1 MVDEIRGIESKQE
14 HAAQELAR
22 DTRPLGTRFAEFL
35 SYPATN
41 FVFTFSGIALC
52 FIFPALTDV
61 IFLILFSLFLFSYT
75 RKSTLP
81 FRLPKSAD
89 VLDYNDLIPG
99 THKARMSGGIA
110 FFGNDRVTQEELWFT
125 NDDMRTHVLIFGSTG
140 SGKTEALLSLAYNS
154 LVQASGFIYI
164 DGKGDNSLYAKI
176 FSLVRTMGRD
186 DDLLLI
192 NFMTGA
198 RDVIGAQTNR
208 LSNTMNPFAN
218 GSSGMLSNLVISLM
232 DSATAGD
239 SNADMW
245 KGRAMNFVESLMK
258 ILTYMR
264 DKGAILLDANI
275 IRDYFILE
283 RLEKIVVDKKFPS
296 GDNEYDISDLPAL
309 VTDPIRN
316 YVINLPGYNPK
327 NRGRQAGEVLEQHG
341 FITMQL
347 TRIFGSLA
355 DSYAHI
361 LRTNLAE
368 VDLKDVVLNRRILL
382 ALLPALE
389 KSPDELSNLGKI
401 IIASLKVMMA
411 AGLGDSV
418 EGDYR
423 DVVLRKPTNSPTPYV
438 CIMDEYGYYAV
449 KGFAVVPAQARSLGF
464 SAIFAGQD
472 LPAFQKA
479 GKEEAA
485 SIGANCNIKICMKLE
500 DPQETWEFF
509 NKVAGET
516 YVTNVQSFQ
525 QNPGSLTVDY
535 NDNRT
540 ASVDRRARIELLDL
554 RDQREGQ
561 CHIFFKSTIVRAD
574 FFHANPKPVQRMRI
588 AHLLKIE
595 VPPDHEL
602 TALDNRLKQFSKIL
616 STSNFNLPIMPP
628 NEDILII
635 TDTLSHA
642 DSEMNPAERGVSSL
656 IALLEYEVARQ
667 NELSSPYEDAGLSNN
682 MSAFTPILVTDLV
695 QQMIGEENAELFALP
710 LIRRGSTV
718 EDLKHIERL
727 CGKDAA
733 EASRIAE
740 NILNDVEKVT
750 AYPPNILMTRS
761 KHKYMEGLNQALTML
776 GGEQYYDTHMLGK
789 AKIAAVSPEEE
800 FATPPSEGEMPELPD
815 LPEYD
820 DLESLLEDE
829 TSKDEFED
837 EFFIDDA
844 EANTDAED
852 KDGAN
857 EEDTEEGKE

>member
-61 IFLILFSLFLFSYT
+61 IFLILLSLFMFSYT
-75 RKSTLP
+75 RKSVLP
-81 FRLPKSAD
+81 FRLPESAD

-99 THKARMSGGIA
+99 TQKARMSRGIA
-110 FFGNDRVTQEELWFT
+110 FFGNDRVTQEELWFS

-140 SGKTEALLSLAYNS
+140 SGKTEALLSLAYNA

-176 FSLVRTMGRD
+176 FSLVRAMGRD

-275 IRDYFILE
+275 IL
-283 RLEKIVVDKKFPS
+283 DKKFPS
-296 GDNEYDISDLPAL
+296 GDMEYDIADLPPL

-423 DVVLRKPTNSPTPYV
+423 DVVLRKPTNSPSPYM

-561 CHIFFKSTIVRAD
+561 CHIFFKSIIIRAD

-595 VPPDHEL
+595 VPSDHEL

-616 STSNFNLPIMPP
+616 SNANFGLPVMPP
-628 NEDILII
+628 TEDILII

-642 DSEMNPAERGVSSL
+642 DSEMNPVERGVSSL

-667 NELSSPYEDAGLSNN
+667 NELSSPYENGGLSNN

-695 QQMIGEENAELFALP
+695 RQMISEENTELFALP
-710 LIRRGSTV
+710 LIRRGSTA

-727 CGKDAA
+727 SGKDAA
-733 EASRIAE
+733 EAERVAE
-740 NILNDVEKVT
+740 SILNDVEKVT

-761 KHKYMEGLNQALTML
+761 KHKYMESLNQALTML
-776 GGEQYYDTHMLGK
+776 GGESYYDTHMLGK
-789 AKIAAVSPEEE
+789 AKLAAVSTEEE
-800 FATPPSEGEMPELPD
+800 FATPPSEGAMPELPD

-829 TSKDEFED
+829 PLKDEFDD
-837 EFFIDDA
+837 EFFNDDT
-844 EANTDAED
+844 EKDSNTED
-852 KDGAN
+852 KDT
-857 EEDTEEGKE
+857 DTKDKDTDTKE

>member
-1 MVDEIRGIESKQE
+1 MADEIRGIESKHE

-41 FVFTFSGIALC
+41 FVFTFSGVALC

-61 IFLILFSLFLFSYT
+61 IFLILFALFMFSYT
-75 RKSTLP
+75 RKSVLP
-81 FRLPKSAD
+81 FRLPRSAD
-89 VLDYNDLIPG
+89 VLDYNDLTPG
-99 THKARMSGGIA
+99 TQKARMSDGIT

-125 NDDMRTHVLIFGSTG
+125 NSDMRTHVLIFGSTG

-176 FSLVRTMGRD
+176 FSLVRSMGRD
-186 DDLLLI
+186 DDLLLV

-198 RDVIGAQTNR
+198 RDVIGAQSNR

-218 GSSGMLSNLVISLM
+218 GSSGMLSNLIISLM
-232 DSATAGD
+232 DSATGGD
-239 SNADMW
+239 SGADMW

-296 GDNEYDISDLPAL
+296 GDVEYDISDLPAL

-382 ALLPALE
+382 VLLPALE

-423 DVVLRKPTNSPTPYV
+423 DVVLRKPTNSPSPYM

-479 GKEEAA
+479 SKEEAA

-554 RDQREGQ
+554 RDQTEGQ
-561 CHIFFKSTIVRAD
+561 CHIFFRSTIIRAN
-574 FFHANPKPVQRMRI
+574 FFYAAPKPVQRMRL

-595 VPPDHEL
+595 VPPAHEL
-602 TALDNRLKQFSKIL
+602 SALESRLEQFSKIL
-616 STSNFNLPIMPP
+616 SSANVNLPIMAP

-635 TDTLSHA
+635 TDTLAHA
-642 DSEMNPAERGVSSL
+642 DADMNPAERGVSSL
-656 IALLEYEVARQ
+656 VALLEYEMARQ
-667 NELSSPYEDAGLSNN
+667 SELSSPYEDVALSNTI
-682 MSAFTPILVTDLV
+682 SVFTPILVTDLV
-695 QQMIGEENAELFALP
+695 QQMIGAENSELFALP
-710 LIRRGSTV
+710 LIRHGSTM

-727 CGKDAA
+727 YGKDAE
-733 EASRIAE
+733 EASQVAE
-740 NILNDVEKVT
+740 NILKDVEKVT
-750 AYPPNILMTRS
+750 TYPPNILMTRS
-761 KHKYMEGLNQALTML
+761 KHKFMESLNQALTML
-776 GGEQYYDTHMLGK
+776 GGDEYYDTHMLGK
-789 AKIAAVSPEEE
+789 SKLAAVSTDEQYT
-800 FATPPSEGEMPELPD
+800 ATTADGTTPELPD
-815 LPEYD
+815 LPAYD
-820 DLESLLEDE
+820 DLESLLQDEDLEDE
-829 TSKDEFED
+829 FDNEFVSKDELSNHED
-837 EFFIDDA
+837 DQ
-844 EANTDAED
+844 D
-852 KDGAN
+852 KDG
-857 EEDTEEGKE
+857 KE